1 MCRNSDI
8 AELKETSSKSL
19 IDKLKMFEINRRK
32 LAKSR
37 QNYGIQEV
45 TSPNKEA
52 DLTCLGAAQDKGD
65 KAVAAQ
71 RDLTTIQSKQK
82 EADVA
87 TKGVNKPV
95 PRLDEI
101 HNQRDLIANQSELK
115 KCDVATKKLKT
126 SVTKKLD
133 FSHLRSTFDR
143 IGCRVKTMS
152 ERVGERQ
159 NTPRQQPE
167 NLESNHNN
175 TMPATNALQ
184 EPSSANSAQITR
196 NIDQQNNTQVPQDE
210 FPLFISEREVPQA
223 DEGILEQEGSRK
235 GKSKAVLR
243 ASTIDEFLKENGME
257 MELEGLIQDGLGTE
271 PQSDVGET
279 LALDKDYSPH
289 VMADIVVDEGTLGR
303 NKRVV
308 SLCYTS
314 WVAVPPEKK
323 KFMWDYTNTKFILPE
338 NTEKWVVQSVRDAWK
353 HFKGKIKQ
361 KHFLPYDN
369 VEDMMKNRPMQTI
382 SEKNKEH
389 SRQQKYPHR
398 MGPINFSRVRAAL
411 REANEANEEP
421 KRFEDVFESRQA
433 SGETEEE
440 AFQSLFGKEQ
450 PRWVRCYGRSI
461 TQIDLRKHADVS
473 AIKQQHQEEVSTLQ
487 SRLGDMQ
494 TQQQQQAEEIHGL
507 RKMVKLLLL
516 QFEPEMRPEEADA
529 LLQDAQ
535 HSPVDANSAHGSTRA
550 PNMGVENV
558 GDIQED

>member
-1 MCRNSDI
+1 MNKPITR
-8 AELKETSSKSL
+8 
-19 IDKLKMFEINRRK
+19 
-32 LAKSR
+32 LA
-37 QNYGIQEV
+37 
-45 TSPNKEA
+45 
-52 DLTCLGAAQDKGD
+52 
-65 KAVAAQ
+65 AVAAQ

-101 HNQRDLIANQSELK
+101 HNQRDLTTNQSELK

-152 ERVGERQ
+152 ERVGEQQ
-159 NTPRQQPE
+159 NTPTQQPE
-167 NLESNHNN
+167 NLESNHLDATPKWNN
-175 TMPATNALQ
+175 TVPATNVLQ

-210 FPLFISEREVPQA
+210 FSLSSSGREVPQA
-223 DEGILEQEGSRK
+223 DEGIFEQEGSRK
-235 GKSKAVLR
+235 GTSKAVLR

-289 VMADIVVDEGTLGR
+289 VMADIVVNE
-303 NKRVV
+303 
-308 SLCYTS
+308 
-314 WVAVPPEKK
+314 
-323 KFMWDYTNTKFILPE
+323 E

-369 VEDMMKNRPMQTI
+369 VEDMVKNRPMQ
-382 SEKNKEH
+382 
-389 SRQQKYPHR
+389 
-398 MGPINFSRVRAAL
+398 
-411 REANEANEEP
+411 REANGANEEP
-421 KRFEDVFESRQA
+421 KRFEVFIATCTNRKRKELMRQLNMLFRQA

-440 AFQSLFGKEQ
+440 DFQSLFGKEQ
-450 PRWVRCYGRSI
+450 PGRVRCYGRSI
-461 TQIDLRKHADVS
+461 TQTDLRKHAEVS
-473 AIKQQHQEEVSTLQ
+473 AIKQQHQQELSALQ

-494 TQQQQQAEEIHGL
+494 T
-507 RKMVKLLLL
+507 
-516 QFEPEMRPEEADA
+516 
-529 LLQDAQ
+529 
-535 HSPVDANSAHGSTRA
+535 
-550 PNMGVENV
+550 
-558 GDIQED
+558 